1 MLEKLNK
8 NIIVTGGAGFI
19 GSNLC
24 KALLDIGC
32 NVTCIDNF
40 DDYYSKEIK
49 LNNLLQFR
57 NNKNFIF
64 IEADVKDSFEL
75 NVKLQYSYD
84 VIIHLAAKAG
94 VRYSI
99 CNPEDY
105 EESNIL
111 STKRILE
118 FAVQRNIK
126 QFVFASS
133 SSVYGNV
140 APPFKEDFTNLQ
152 PISPYAK
159 TKLECEK
166 IGKDFSEKYD
176 ITFIAL
182 RFFSVYGPAIRPDL
196 VIYKIVQSIFNQEVL
211 KIYGNGQS
219 ARDYTFVDDIINGII
234 KSIDYKQNKFEIFNL
249 GSGQPIKL
257 LELIDIFEKVTSK
270 RVNLEFVNQIQGES
284 EITWAD
290 NSKARGKLDFNPK
303 VDIEHG
309 VRLFLN
315 HFNK

>member
-24 KALLDIGC
+24 KALLDIRC

-64 IEADVKDSFEL
+64 IEADIKDSFEL